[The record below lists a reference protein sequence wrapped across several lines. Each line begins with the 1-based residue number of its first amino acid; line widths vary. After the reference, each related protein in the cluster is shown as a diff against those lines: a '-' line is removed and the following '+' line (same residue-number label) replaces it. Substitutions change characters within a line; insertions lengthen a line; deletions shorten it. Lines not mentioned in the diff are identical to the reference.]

1 MPGSIDLI
9 VSTVYIGVTIWI
21 AYWLR
26 LYTLFYLDSYPIT
39 RTLVLEFIAT
49 AELCGACFELIIIA
63 DNWGVWMY
71 ALYLF
76 LLTIWWSINWDEASA
91 CPYTHMEDVVIHKK
105 PLTVAF
111 LLICAELAGGLI
123 IFKYIQILWAFQ
135 FASTHKNRAYG
146 DCTTDLQV
154 SAITGALVE
163 CVATCMCRVVSR
175 VLGDLNPRFSTIID
189 AFVGTFLVV
198 AAFNY
203 TGGYFNPALATSL
216 KYGCLG
222 TSSLE
227 HVIVY
232 WIGACIGSI
241 ASLRVYRMPF
251 VQNFVQL
258 QESTDAVYS

>member
-1 MPGSIDLI
+1 MQ
-9 VSTVYIGVTIWI
+9 Y
-21 AYWLR
+21 
-26 LYTLFYLDSYPIT
+26 
-39 RTLVLEFIAT
+39 
-49 AELCGACFELIIIA
+49 
-63 DNWGVWMY
+63 
-71 ALYLF
+71 
-76 LLTIWWSINWDEASA
+76 
-91 CPYTHMEDVVIHKK
+91 
-105 PLTVAF
+105 
-111 LLICAELAGGLI
+111 
-123 IFKYIQILWAFQ
+123 
-135 FASTHKNRAYG
+135 
-146 DCTTDLQV
+146 V